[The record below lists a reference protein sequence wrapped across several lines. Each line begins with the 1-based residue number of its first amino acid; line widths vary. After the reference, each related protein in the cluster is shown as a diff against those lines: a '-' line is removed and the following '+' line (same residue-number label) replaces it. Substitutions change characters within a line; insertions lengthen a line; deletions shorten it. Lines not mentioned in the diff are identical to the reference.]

1 MWQELRKV
9 ARPDSRF
16 HWDFAEFIPDYEG
29 SQQCADAIRQMD
41 WYQAS
46 SVLFITPDNNLARL
60 RQHAVQDDKTIIV
73 ATYGIVRGF
82 LIMGRQDV
90 PPGQECFA
98 ASLDGMEEFA
108 RAIDLDGLG
117 RLGRIDLL
125 ITGASI
131 INHQGV
137 RWGKGHGYFD
147 LEWAMMRELGLVEE
161 ATPIIAVAHDCQV
174 IDLELTPAVYD
185 TVVDRIVTPS
195 RVIDV
200 ERTLPKP
207 LGIFWDQLDPTVRE
221 RIPPLA
227 ELYARTKEE
236 VEPGGMTL
244 V

>member
-1 MWQELRKV
+1 VWQELRKV

-29 SQQCADAIRQMD
+29 SQKCAAAIRRMR
-41 WYQAS
+41 WYQGS
-46 SVLFITPDNNLARL
+46 SVLFITPDNNLAGL

-82 LIMGRQDV
+82 LIIGRQDV
-90 PPGQECFA
+90 PPGQERFV

-108 RAIDLDGLG
+108 RAIDLDGLAC
-117 RLGRIDLL
+117 LGRIDLL
-125 ITGASI
+125 VTGASI

-174 IDLELTPAVYD
+174 IDLELAPAVHD

-200 ERTLPKP
+200 DRTLPKP
-207 LGIFWDQLDPTVRE
+207 LGIFWDRLDPTVRE

-227 ELYARTKEE
+227 ELYARTKEKK
-236 VEPGGMTL
+236 
-244 V
+244 